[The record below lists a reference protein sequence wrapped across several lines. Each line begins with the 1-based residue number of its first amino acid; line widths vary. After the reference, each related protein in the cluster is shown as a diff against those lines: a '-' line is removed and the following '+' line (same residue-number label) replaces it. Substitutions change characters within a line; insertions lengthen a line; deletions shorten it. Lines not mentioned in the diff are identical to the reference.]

1 MDLQLT
7 DKTAVVTGSTAGIGL
22 AIAQA
27 LAREG
32 ATVVVNGRTEPRVR
46 AAVEDVR
53 RAAPGA
59 GAHVSGV
66 AADLGT
72 AAGVAALIARV
83 PATDILVNNLGV
95 YAAKPFPDITDAEW
109 LTIFETNVLSGV
121 RLARHYLPA
130 MLARDWGR
138 VIFMSSESAVQIP
151 AEMIH

>member
-1 MDLQLT
+1 MALTYMDLQLSG
-7 DKTAVVTGSTAGIGL
+7 KTAVVRGWTAGIVL
-22 AIAQA
+22 AIAGA
-27 LAREG
+27 VARGG
-32 ATVVVNGRTEPRVR
+32 AAIVVNGRTEARVR
-46 AAVEDVR
+46 VAAEDVR

-59 GAHVSGV
+59 RVSGV
-66 AADLGT
+66 ATDLGT

-109 LTIFETNVLSGV
+109 LAIFETNVLSGV

-138 VIFMSSESAVQIP
+138 VIFMATESAGQI
-151 AEMIH
+151 AA